1 MLKKELL
8 EKIKDLDDNANVDE
22 LLDFAKSNNNF
33 DVNKVTLD
41 DYKNMLANNQEI
53 KGYYTSTVDSKVSRS
68 IETWKKNNL
77 NKIIEEEIKKRD
89 NSNLTPEQA
98 QIKEL
103 QEKLN
108 NMEQEKT
115 KQELLNTNRTKLKE
129 KGLSEDL
136 AKYVNTDE
144 DIEFF
149 NTLINDSVSKGVKEK
164 INNAS
169 YEPPQTDTS
178 IKTMDGVEQA
188 FYNRTGIKL

>member
-53 KGYYTSTVDSKVSRS
+53 KGYYTSTVDSKVSKG
-68 IETWKKNNL
+68 IESWKKNNL

-89 NSNLTPEQA
+89 NSNLTPEQK

-169 YEPPQTDTS
+169 YEPPQDTN

-188 FYNRTGIKL
+188 FYNRTGLKL

>member
-53 KGYYTSTVDSKVSRS
+53 KGYYTSTVDSKVSKG
-68 IETWKKNNL
+68 IESWKKNNL

-89 NSNLTPEQA
+89 NSNLTPEQK

>member
-8 EKIKDLDDNANVDE
+8 EKIKDVDDNAEVEE

-33 DVNKVTLD
+33 DVNKVTID

>member
-89 NSNLTPEQA
+89 NSNLTPEQK

-108 NMEQEKT
+108 NMEQEKV

-136 AKYVNTDE
+136 AKYINTDE

-169 YEPPQTDTS
+169 YEPPQDTN

-188 FYNRTGIKL
+188 FYNRTGLKL